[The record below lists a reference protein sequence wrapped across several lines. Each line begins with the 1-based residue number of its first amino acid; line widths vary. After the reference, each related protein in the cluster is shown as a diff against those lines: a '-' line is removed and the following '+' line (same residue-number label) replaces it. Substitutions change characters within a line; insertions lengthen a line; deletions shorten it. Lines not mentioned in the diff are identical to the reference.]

1 MLLFDKLIFVIHDL
15 QIFPLMQKEK
25 FIMYFCQICSAF
37 HDRNEVEGTIYNTA
51 YILVDGKKVD
61 IGYCSK
67 SLSEQPKSTQAQH

>member
-1 MLLFDKLIFVIHDL
+1 
-15 QIFPLMQKEK
+15 
-25 FIMYFCQICSAF
+25 MYFCQICSAF